1 MNDSVLKTL
10 TVSFLV
16 CLFCSLIVSYAAVS
30 LRDAQNLNKLNDQRI
45 KILKTAAIYNP
56 DESIESQFLQL
67 TPKFVDFS
75 NGELLDSHP
84 DYDNLDTY
92 DPVYFSKQAG
102 HSSPIPSSEDI
113 AIVKNIENIGKIFL
127 LKNSNNELEKIILP
141 IRGYGLW
148 GTLYGYIAIDKDL
161 NTIKG
166 LEFYEHIETPGL
178 GAEVDNP
185 KWKALWNGKKIYKDG
200 KIQIAVIKG
209 KVDSSSEMASYQ
221 VDGLSGATLTG
232 RGVTN
237 MLAFWF
243 SESGYQQALS
253 NINYDS

>member
-1 MNDSVLKTL
+1 MNDSILKTL
-10 TVSFLV
+10 TVSFTV
-16 CLFCSLIVSYAAVS
+16 CLFCSLVVSFAAVS

-45 KILKTAAIYNP
+45 KILKTAAISDP
-56 DESIESQFLQL
+56 AESIESQFTRL

-75 NGELLDSHP
+75 NGLLLDEFEG
-84 DYDNLDTY
+84 LDLVTY

-102 HSSPIPSSEDI
+102 FSSPIPPKLDI
-113 AIVKNIENIGKIFL
+113 AVVKNKENIGKIYL
-127 LKNSNNELEKIILP
+127 LKDEESQLEKIILP

-161 NTIKG
+161 NTIRG
-166 LEFYEHIETPGL
+166 LEFYEHKETPGL

-185 KWKALWNGKKIYKDG
+185 KWKALWDGKKIYKDG
-200 KIQIAVIKG
+200 EIEIAVIKG
-209 KVDSSSEMASYQ
+209 KVDQTNKMADYQ
-221 VDGLSGATLTG
+221 VDGLSGATLTS

-243 SESGYQQALS
+243 SESGYRETL
-253 NINYDS
+253 NKINYDS

>member
-10 TVSFLV
+10 TVSFVV
-16 CLFCSLIVSYAAVS
+16 CLFCSLIVSFAAVS

-56 DESIESQFLQL
+56 LESIESQFVSL

-75 NGELLDSHP
+75 NGLLLDEFE
-84 DYDNLDTY
+84 DLDLTTY
-92 DPVYFSKQAG
+92 DPVYFSKQADY
-102 HSSPIPSSEDI
+102 STPVPADLDI
-113 AIVKNIENIGKIFL
+113 AIVKNKENIGKIYL
-127 LKNSNNELEKIILP
+127 LKDFNNNLEKIILP

-161 NTIKG
+161 NTIRG
-166 LEFYEHIETPGL
+166 LEFYEHKETPGL

-185 KWKALWNGKKIYKDG
+185 KWKALWDGKKIYKDG
-200 KIQIAVIKG
+200 AIEIAVIKG
-209 KVDSSSEMASYQ
+209 KVDICNKMAVFH
-221 VDGLSGATLTG
+221 VDGRSCATLTS

-243 SESGYQQALS
+243 SESGYQETLS
-253 NINYDS
+253 KINYDS

>member
-1 MNDSVLKTL
+1 MNDSILKTL
-10 TVSFLV
+10 TVSFIV
-16 CLFCSLIVSYAAVS
+16 CLFCSLVVSFAAVS

-45 KILKTAAIYNP
+45 KILKKAAIYDP
-56 DESIESQFLQL
+56 AESIESQFTRL

-75 NGELLDSHP
+75 NGLLLDEFEG
-84 DYDNLDTY
+84 LDLVTY

-102 HSSPIPSSEDI
+102 FSTPIPPKLDI
-113 AIVKNIENIGKIFL
+113 AVVKNKENVGKIYL
-127 LKNSNNELEKIILP
+127 LKDEDSQLEKIILP

-161 NTIKG
+161 NTIRG
-166 LEFYEHIETPGL
+166 LEFYEHKETPGL

-185 KWKALWNGKKIYKDG
+185 KWKALWDGKKIYKDG
-200 KIQIAVIKG
+200 EIEIAVIKG
-209 KVDSSSEMASYQ
+209 KVDQSNKMADYQ
-221 VDGLSGATLTG
+221 VDGLSGATLTS

-243 SESGYQQALS
+243 SESGYRETL
-253 NINYDS
+253 NKINYDS

>member
-1 MNDSVLKTL
+1 MNDSILKTL
-10 TVSFLV
+10 TVSFIV
-16 CLFCSLIVSYAAVS
+16 CLFCSLVVSFAAVS

-45 KILKTAAIYNP
+45 KILKTAAIYDP
-56 DESIESQFLQL
+56 AESIESQFTRL

-75 NGELLDSHP
+75 NGLLLDEFEG
-84 DYDNLDTY
+84 LDLVTY

-102 HSSPIPSSEDI
+102 FSTPIPPKLDI
-113 AIVKNIENIGKIFL
+113 AVVKNKENVGKIYL
-127 LKNSNNELEKIILP
+127 LKDEDSQLEKIILP

-161 NTIKG
+161 NTIRG
-166 LEFYEHIETPGL
+166 LEFYEHKETPGL

-185 KWKALWNGKKIYKDG
+185 KWKALWDGKKIYKDG
-200 KIQIAVIKG
+200 EIEIAVIKG
-209 KVDSSSEMASYQ
+209 KVDQLNKMADYQ
-221 VDGLSGATLTG
+221 VDGLSGATLTS

-243 SESGYQQALS
+243 SESGYRETL
-253 NINYDS
+253 NKINYDS

>member
-30 LRDAQNLNKLNDQRI
+30 LRDMQNLNKLNDQRI
-45 KILKTAAIYNP
+45 KILKTAAIYDPNL
-56 DESIESQFLQL
+56 SIESQFARL

-75 NGELLDSHP
+75 SGDLLDEYA
-84 DYDNLDTY
+84 DYDLETY
-92 DPVYFSKQAG
+92 DPVYFSKQAD
-102 HSSPIPSSEDI
+102 HSSPIPAAEDI
-113 AIVKNIENIGKIFL
+113 AIVKNKENIGKIYL
-127 LKNSNNELEKIILP
+127 LKDSSNKLQKIILP

-148 GTLYGYIAIDKDL
+148 GTLFGYIAIDNDL
-161 NTIKG
+161 NTIRG
-166 LEFYEHIETPGL
+166 LEFYEHKETPGL

-185 KWKALWNGKKIYKDG
+185 KWKALWDGKKLYKDG
-200 KIQIAVIKG
+200 EIKISVIKG
-209 KVDSSSEMASYQ
+209 KVDPTNSMAAYQ
-221 VDGLSGATLTG
+221 VDGLSGATLTS

-243 SESGYQQALS
+243 SGSGYQETLK
-253 NINYDS
+253 NINHDS

>member
-1 MNDSVLKTL
+1 MNDSILKTL
-10 TVSFLV
+10 TVSFTV
-16 CLFCSLIVSYAAVS
+16 CLFCSLVVSFAAVS

-45 KILKTAAIYNP
+45 KILKTAAIYDP
-56 DESIESQFLQL
+56 AESIESQFTRL

-75 NGELLDSHP
+75 NGLLLDEF
-84 DYDNLDTY
+84 DGLDLVTY

-102 HSSPIPSSEDI
+102 FSSPIPPKLDI
-113 AIVKNIENIGKIFL
+113 AVVKNKENIGKIYL
-127 LKNSNNELEKIILP
+127 LKDEDSQLEKIILP

-161 NTIKG
+161 NTIRG
-166 LEFYEHIETPGL
+166 LEFYEHKETPGL

-185 KWKALWNGKKIYKDG
+185 KWKALWDGKKIYKDG
-200 KIQIAVIKG
+200 EIEIAVIKG
-209 KVDSSSEMASYQ
+209 KVDQTNKMADYQ
-221 VDGLSGATLTG
+221 VDGLSGATLTS

-243 SESGYQQALS
+243 SESGYRETL
-253 NINYDS
+253 NKINYDS

>member
-1 MNDSVLKTL
+1 MNDSILKTL
-10 TVSFLV
+10 TVSFIV
-16 CLFCSLIVSYAAVS
+16 CLFCSLVVSFAAVS

-45 KILKTAAIYNP
+45 KILKTAAIYDP
-56 DESIESQFLQL
+56 AESIESQFTRL

-75 NGELLDSHP
+75 NGLLLDEFEG
-84 DYDNLDTY
+84 LDLVTY

-102 HSSPIPSSEDI
+102 FSTPIPPKLDI
-113 AIVKNIENIGKIFL
+113 AVVKNKENVGKIYL
-127 LKNSNNELEKIILP
+127 LKDEDSQLEKIILP

-161 NTIKG
+161 NTIRG
-166 LEFYEHIETPGL
+166 LEFYEHKETPGL

-185 KWKALWNGKKIYKDG
+185 KWKALWDGKKIYKDG
-200 KIQIAVIKG
+200 EIEIAVIKG
-209 KVDSSSEMASYQ
+209 KVDQSNKMADYQ
-221 VDGLSGATLTG
+221 VDGLSGATLTS

-243 SESGYQQALS
+243 SESGYRETL
-253 NINYDS
+253 NKINYDS